1 MKVTGSDSVKVE
13 VARSV
18 EVLPDHVG
26 EDMRNIFLEM
36 GAKKQADSLDE
47 DEVPLLWKLQKSQRG
62 VGKISDQLLEMCQ
75 RRNYYRRLLRLI

>member
-18 EVLPDHVG
+18 EVLSDHVG

-47 DEVPLLWKLQKSQRG
+47 DEVAIAMEIAEVTERG
-62 VGKISDQLLEMCQ
+62 RKDK
-75 RRNYYRRLLRLI
+75 